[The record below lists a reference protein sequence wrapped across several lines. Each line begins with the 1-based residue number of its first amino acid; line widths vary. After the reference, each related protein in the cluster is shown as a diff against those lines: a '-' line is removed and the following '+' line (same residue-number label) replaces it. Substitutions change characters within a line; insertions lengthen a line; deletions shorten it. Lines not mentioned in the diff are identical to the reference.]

1 MIGKLIKSAGYLGL
15 LMVLWISAAEAQVE
29 AGDLQIAGT
38 ACLITDAEQIGKV
51 EIIDGNLVL
60 PIALRV
66 QAAGGRERL
75 KRGSCGNALP
85 LKVEEGYRLRIS
97 DVAVRANLQL
107 PAKAQGQIQVEIF
120 QAGSRG
126 LILKATDKAAEGRL
140 NRSYVLAS
148 GSAAE
153 LVTECGASLILRA
166 QGSMIVMNAAT
177 RGTGSLGLLRARVTV
192 EKCL

>member
-1 MIGKLIKSAGYLGL
+1 MIRKLIKSAGYLGL

-38 ACLITDAEQIGKV
+38 ACLITDVEQIGKV
-51 EIIDGNLVL
+51 EITDGNLVL

-66 QAAGGRERL
+66 QAAGGREKL

-97 DVAVRANLQL
+97 DIAVRANLQL

-126 LILKATDKAAEGRL
+126 LVLKMIDKAADRRL
-140 NRSYVLAS
+140 NRSYILAS
-148 GSAAE
+148 TEGTE
-153 LVTECGASLILRA
+153 IVTECGASLILRA
-166 QGSMIVMNAAT
+166 QSSITVMNAST
-177 RGTGSLGLLRARVTV
+177 RATGSLGLLRARVRV
-192 EKCL
+192 EKCV